1 MSVLTQGQIEDA
13 DEEFWRWIFRENDG
27 PNHPLKISNDG
38 KAQIQRGPL
47 LILAGSVPVP
57 DNKPINRTLE
67 KLPGIEYIFVPGENC
82 VYTKADG
89 DGQTPPDL
97 VDKANDDMINSQAKV
112 SVNGVIQPIH
122 RLSGHTFSPP
132 LDILKCID
140 GAGNSGKGEGASC
153 VGGHPPRG
161 SPAAAAC
168 DYAIISANT
177 LNSGDLIKIEG
188 IGRAGPNQV
197 TGHIDLTY
205 RVQ

>member
-1 MSVLTQGQIEDA
+1 LSVLTQGQIEDA

-47 LILAGSVPVP
+47 LILAGSLP
-57 DNKPINRTLE
+57 DNKPRNRILE

-82 VYTKADG
+82 VYTMADG
-89 DGQTPPDL
+89 DGQTPQDL
-97 VDKANDDMINSQAKV
+97 VNKANNDMTNSQAKV
-112 SVNGVIQPIH
+112 SVNGMRQPIH
-122 RLSGHTFSPP
+122 RLPGHTFAPL

-140 GAGNSGKGEGASC
+140 GAGNSAKGEGASC
-153 VGGHPPRG
+153 VGGQAPRG

-168 DYAIISANT
+168 DYAIIPADT

-197 TGHIDLTY
+197 TGKIDVTY
-205 RVQ
+205 KVQ